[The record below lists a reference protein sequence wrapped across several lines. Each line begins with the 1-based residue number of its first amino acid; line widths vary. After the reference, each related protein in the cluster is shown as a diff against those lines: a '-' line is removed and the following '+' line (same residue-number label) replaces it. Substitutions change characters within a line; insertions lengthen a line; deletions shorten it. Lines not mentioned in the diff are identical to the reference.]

1 MDIKDKLNGIAGQA
15 KQVVTDTAH
24 KAGAK
29 ATEAID
35 KSGIDVGGLSDKAK
49 AVAADAA
56 EKLKQTGEKV
66 VDKAQ
71 EKVAGYADKLK
82 GSFDKK

>member
-15 KQVVTDTAH
+15 KQVVADAAH
-24 KAGAK
+24 KAGTK

-56 EKLKQTGEKV
+56 EKMKHTGEKV

-71 EKVAGYADKLK
+71 EKVGEYADTLK